1 MNTTVTSGKQTA
13 KAKFNPKKYAGLL
26 AEVLPE
32 VIETVSQNRRMNK
45 ILDELIDKGE
55 DRTPEETKIAKLL
68 GHLIQDFEQRY
79 YKPKK
84 HTPREILIYL
94 MEANNL
100 KQADLLNVFG
110 SSGIASEVIS
120 GKREISKAHAKA
132 LAKRFCT
139 STDLFL

>member
-32 VIETVSQNRRMNK
+32 VIETVSQNRRMN
-45 ILDELIDKGE
+45 
-55 DRTPEETKIAKLL
+55 
-68 GHLIQDFEQRY
+68 
-79 YKPKK
+79 
-84 HTPREILIYL
+84 
-94 MEANNL
+94 N
-100 KQADLLNVFG
+100 G